1 MGTASDAVKCTFR
14 GIGGA
19 LLNNYRIGPL
29 VYVTE
34 LLLPELPSASLT
46 QAVPPVSVRVG
57 ETPSG
62 LNAPLAR
69 ERSFEANDTEFLLRL
84 DGVATYY
91 AHDGIEVVI
100 APEQGAPELD
110 VRSYLMGSLFAVL
123 CHQRELLPL
132 HASAVATEDGAI
144 AFLGSSGAGKS
155 SLAAF
160 LARGGYRVLADDIC
174 VVDPGAPKDRRVLPV
189 APWLKLWSATLEAMG
204 EPSGGLARVFSND
217 EKYRYTLDEQQTE
230 TGLRELIVLE
240 RSEADGEVS
249 FDRLTPAQ
257 AMQAVLDFT
266 YQGWLVRAIHR
277 TEEYFLR
284 CGKALEG
291 VRVTRMRRP
300 WGFDAMETN
309 LSALEA
315 HLASSE

>member
-1 MGTASDAVKCTFR
+1 MRCTIR

-29 VYVTE
+29 VYVTQS
-34 LLLPELPSASLT
+34 LLPELPSASLT

-57 ETPSG
+57 ETPTG

-160 LARGGYRVLADDIC
+160 LARGGYR
-174 VVDPGAPKDRRVLPV
+174 
-189 APWLKLWSATLEAMG
+189 
-204 EPSGGLARVFSND
+204 
-217 EKYRYTLDEQQTE
+217 
-230 TGLRELIVLE
+230 
-240 RSEADGEVS
+240 
-249 FDRLTPAQ
+249 
-257 AMQAVLDFT
+257 
-266 YQGWLVRAIHR
+266 
-277 TEEYFLR
+277 
-284 CGKALEG
+284 
-291 VRVTRMRRP
+291 
-300 WGFDAMETN
+300 
-309 LSALEA
+309 
-315 HLASSE
+315 